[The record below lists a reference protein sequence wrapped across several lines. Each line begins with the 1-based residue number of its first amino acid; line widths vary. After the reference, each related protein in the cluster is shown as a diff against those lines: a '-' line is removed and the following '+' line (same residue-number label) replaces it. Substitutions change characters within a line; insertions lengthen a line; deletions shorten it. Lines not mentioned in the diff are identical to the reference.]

1 MNTETKVNLFKTY
14 CYPLYCGSL
23 WSEYRLST
31 MSCLRVGYN
40 SILRRL
46 LGIRLWNPELERV
59 VSMTELFLDHDVK
72 SFPDLFKSW
81 RKDMGREHTAFK
93 SDREVRNKTGSEGV
107 VCYRP
112 KTNPRSKQ
120 RLMAEIRS
128 DLENHWPFHI
138 QCTGNVDFIT
148 ISMKINPGTMSNLF
162 NQIAR
167 WYNYWKWIYRDPR
180 RKPWSHPTQL
190 EKGTVMTW

>member
-1 MNTETKVNLFKTY
+1 MSSLDVAHQRFKMTLSAAVHFDGAAMLLFGFQFCVFTFTLSCKIFTQITVEVVKT
-14 CYPLYCGSL
+14 
-23 WSEYRLST
+23 
-31 MSCLRVGYN
+31 
-40 SILRRL
+40 
-46 LGIRLWNPELERV
+46 
-59 VSMTELFLDHDVK
+59 
-72 SFPDLFKSW
+72 W

-120 RLMAEIRS
+120 RLMAEIRLE
-128 DLENHWPFHI
+128 LENHWPFHI

-148 ISMKINPGTMSNLF
+148 ISMKINLGTMSNLF
-162 NQIAR
+162 NLTAT